1 MGIYLNSIMAYY
13 NYKELYGSPYFV
25 DKSLILDEIIPMI
38 GTSQKYICLTRPRR
52 FGKSVMANMLAAFFS
67 EGCEAKAIFDTLK
80 IAEKKCYTKNLNQ
93 HKVIFITFNELPE
106 MCTSYSK
113 YIERIKKRLKKDL
126 MRAFPD
132 AGIDE
137 EDSIWDILRDIYE
150 MTAER
155 FIFVLDEW
163 DFIFHRNFVTNE
175 DKAAYIDF
183 LSNLLKDKPYVSL
196 AYMTGI
202 LPIAKYS
209 SGSELN
215 MFVEYTM
222 ATKVKYSE
230 YFGFTDQEVDI
241 LYKSYLGKTEKPT
254 ITRAGLKE
262 WYDGYLTQAGMRM
275 YNPRSVVCALSDN
288 QLSNYWTS
296 SGPYDEIYYYINH
309 NVDAVRDELAQ
320 MVSGI
325 PVPAKMSEYAAVSM
339 NLTTKDEIFS
349 SMVVY
354 GFLTYENGYVS
365 IPNKELM
372 DKFNDML
379 MKETSLG
386 YINQLAKESER
397 MLRATLAGDTKTMM
411 EILEYAHNTESP
423 LLSYNQEAELTTIV
437 NLVYLQA
444 RDFYRIEREDK
455 AGIGYVDFIF
465 YPELNRQADCII
477 LELKMDHTADEALQQ
492 IKDRKYALKFEGR
505 LGEETSYTGRI
516 LGVGI
521 AYDKESKV
529 HECKME
535 VLRKALK

>member
-1 MGIYLNSIMAYY
+1 
-13 NYKELYGSPYFV
+13 
-25 DKSLILDEIIPMI
+25 
-38 GTSQKYICLTRPRR
+38 
-52 FGKSVMANMLAAFFS
+52 
-67 EGCEAKAIFDTLK
+67 
-80 IAEKKCYTKNLNQ
+80 
-93 HKVIFITFNELPE
+93 
-106 MCTSYSK
+106 
-113 YIERIKKRLKKDL
+113 
-126 MRAFPD
+126 
-132 AGIDE
+132 
-137 EDSIWDILRDIYE
+137 
-150 MTAER
+150 
-155 FIFVLDEW
+155 
-163 DFIFHRNFVTNE
+163 
-175 DKAAYIDF
+175 
-183 LSNLLKDKPYVSL
+183 
-196 AYMTGI
+196 
-202 LPIAKYS
+202 
-209 SGSELN
+209 
-215 MFVEYTM
+215 
-222 ATKVKYSE
+222 
-230 YFGFTDQEVDI
+230 
-241 LYKSYLGKTEKPT
+241 
-254 ITRAGLKE
+254 
-262 WYDGYLTQAGMRM
+262 
-275 YNPRSVVCALSDN
+275 
-288 QLSNYWTS
+288 
-296 SGPYDEIYYYINH
+296 
-309 NVDAVRDELAQ
+309 
-320 MVSGI
+320 
-325 PVPAKMSEYAAVSM
+325 
-339 NLTTKDEIFS
+339 
-349 SMVVY
+349 MVVY